1 MCGIFATNRKIV
13 DLPTIIEFLKYRG
26 PDATNHVNV
35 NGVEFVHTLLSMT
48 GPPTLQPFVSSDESV
63 VAIFNGEIYNYR
75 DFGDYQSDGEC
86 LLPLYEQFG
95 TDFVPK
101 LDGEFALTVVD
112 FKNEILLIST
122 DVFSIKPLWFAKEG
136 TDWGISSYESCLT
149 RSGFSSSTQV
159 EANSTYV
166 FNLSTL
172 EKISRKDVFTFDL
185 NQHKESYDDWNS
197 AFSRSIAK
205 RTQNIKH
212 GVFIGLSSGYDSGAI
227 ACELEKQEVE
237 FTAYTIVGSEKEDTI
252 QSRISRTTDPRL
264 MDLSIDEFKQ
274 ARDYLKSRCEEY
286 SLRID
291 NGESDWLDDVQSE
304 HKGLSEKL
312 EYPLKLLTEELGWY
326 TEKSWFVDCDEVKR
340 LRNYRDTLVNR
351 MKSLEQKIE
360 YRKTGQM
367 LTDDNGAIGMSHIC
381 AKGKTEGQLIYLS
394 GSGADEIFSD
404 YGYNGIKHFRH
415 STIGGKFPEDL
426 ETVFP
431 WKNFFDNTQRA
442 YLMKEEYVSGSH
454 GIEGRYPFLDKE
466 VVQEFL
472 WLKPELKNKFY
483 KSVLHNYMEINDY
496 PFDISQKVGFNC
508 GFSGNGDGEY
518 IEKKSS
524 HRTVGE
530 TKDETLVVKMDLEIS
545 RTPKRRNRHLL

>member
-1 MCGIFATNRKIV
+1 MCGILATNRSIV
-13 DLPTIIEFLKYRG
+13 DLPTIIEYLKYRG
-26 PDATNHVNV
+26 PDATNHVQV

-48 GPPTLQPFVSSDESV
+48 GPPTLQPFVSDDENI

-75 DFGDYQSDGEC
+75 DFGDFQSDGEC
-86 LLPLYEQFG
+86 LLPLYKEHG
-95 TDFVPK
+95 IDFVSK
-101 LDGEFALTVVD
+101 LDGEYALSIVD
-112 FKNEILLIST
+112 FSKDILLIST
-122 DVFSIKPLWFAKEG
+122 DVFSVKPLWFAKEG
-136 TDWGISSYESCLT
+136 TDWGLSSYESCLL
-149 RSGFSSSTQV
+149 RLGFESPFQV
-159 EANSTYV
+159 EANSTYQMK
-166 FNLSTL
+166 LSTL
-172 EKISRKDVFTFDL
+172 EKIERKDVNTFDL
-185 NQHKESYDDWNS
+185 TQHKDNFDDWNK
-197 AFSRSIAK
+197 AFSNSIKK

-227 ACELEKQEVE
+227 ACELEKQDVE

-252 QSRISRTTDPRL
+252 NSRVSRTTDPRL
-264 MDLSIDEFKQ
+264 MDLNISDFKE
-274 ARDYLKSRCEEY
+274 AREYLKSRCEEY

-291 NGESDWLDDVQSE
+291 NGESDWLDDVKNE
-304 HKGLSEKL
+304 HDTLSQKL
-312 EYPLKLLTEELGWY
+312 KFPLKLLSEELGWY

-340 LRNYRDTLVNR
+340 IRNYRDTLVNR

-381 AKGKTEGQLIYLS
+381 AKGKSEGQLIYLS

-404 YGYNGIKHFRH
+404 YGFDGIKHFRH
-415 STIGGKFPEDL
+415 STIGGLFPEDL
-426 ETVFP
+426 DTVFP

-454 GIEGRYPFLDKE
+454 GIEGRYPFLDTE

-483 KSVLHNYMEINDY
+483 KSVLHNYMEENQY
-496 PFDISQKVGFNC
+496 PFDIAQKVGFNC
-508 GFSGNGDGEY
+508 GFSGNGDGDY
-518 IEKKSS
+518 VEKKST

-530 TKDETLVVKMDLEIS
+530 TQDQTLVVKMKLEIS
-545 RTPKRRNRHLL
+545 RTEKRRNRHSM

>member
-1 MCGIFATNRKIV
+1 MCGILATNRSIV
-13 DLPTIIEFLKYRG
+13 DLPTIIEYLKYRG
-26 PDATNHVNV
+26 PDATNHIQV

-48 GPPTLQPFVSSDESV
+48 GPPTLQPFVSDDESV

-75 DFGDYQSDGEC
+75 DFGDFQSDGEC
-86 LLPLYEQFG
+86 LLPLYKEYG
-95 TDFVPK
+95 IDFVSK
-101 LDGEFALTVVD
+101 LDGEYALSIVD
-112 FKNEILLIST
+112 FSKDILLIST
-122 DVFSIKPLWFAKEG
+122 DVFSVKPLWFAKDG
-136 TDWGISSYESCLT
+136 TDWGLSSYESCLL
-149 RSGFSSSTQV
+149 RLGFESPFQV
-159 EANSTYV
+159 EANSTYQMK
-166 FNLSTL
+166 LSTL
-172 EKISRKDVFTFDL
+172 EKIERRDVYTFDL
-185 NQHKESYDDWNS
+185 NQHKDNFDDWDA
-197 AFSRSIAK
+197 AFSNSIKK

-227 ACELEKQEVE
+227 ACELEKQNVE

-252 QSRISRTTDPRL
+252 NSRVSRTTDPRL
-264 MDLSIDEFKQ
+264 MDLNISGFKE
-274 ARDYLKSRCEEY
+274 AREYLKSRCEEY

-291 NGESDWLDDVQSE
+291 NGESDWLDDVKNE
-304 HKGLSEKL
+304 HDALSKKL
-312 EYPLKLLTEELGWY
+312 EYPLKLLSEELGWY

-340 LRNYRDTLVNR
+340 IRNYRDTLVNR

-381 AKGKTEGQLIYLS
+381 AKGKSEGQLIYLS

-404 YGYNGIKHFRH
+404 YGFDGIKHFRH
-415 STIGGKFPEDL
+415 STIGGLFPENLD
-426 ETVFP
+426 TVFP

-454 GIEGRYPFLDKE
+454 GIEGRYPFLDTE

-483 KSVLHNYMEINDY
+483 KSVLHNYMEENQY
-496 PFDISQKVGFNC
+496 PFDIAQKVGFNC
-508 GFSGNGDGEY
+508 GFSGNGDGDY
-518 IEKKSS
+518 VEKKST

-530 TKDETLVVKMDLEIS
+530 TQDQTLVVKMELEIS
-545 RTPKRRNRHLL
+545 RTEKRRNRHSM

>member
-1 MCGIFATNRKIV
+1 MCGILATNRSIV
-13 DLPTIIEFLKYRG
+13 DLPTIIEYLKYRG
-26 PDATNHVNV
+26 PDATNHVQV

-48 GPPTLQPFVSSDESV
+48 GPPTLQPFVSDNENI

-75 DFGDYQSDGEC
+75 DFGDFQSDGEC
-86 LLPLYEQFG
+86 LLPLYKKHG
-95 TDFVPK
+95 IDFVSK
-101 LDGEFALTVVD
+101 LDGEYALSIVD
-112 FKNEILLIST
+112 FSKDILLIST
-122 DVFSIKPLWFAKEG
+122 DVFSVKPLWFAKEG
-136 TDWGISSYESCLT
+136 TDWGLSSYESCLL
-149 RSGFSSSTQV
+149 RLGFESPFQV
-159 EANSTYV
+159 EANSTYQMK
-166 FNLSTL
+166 LSTL
-172 EKISRKDVFTFDL
+172 EKIERKDVNTFDL
-185 NQHKESYDDWNS
+185 TQHKDNFDDWNK
-197 AFSRSIAK
+197 AFSNSIKK

-227 ACELEKQEVE
+227 ACELEKQDVE

-252 QSRISRTTDPRL
+252 NSRVSRTTDPRL
-264 MDLSIDEFKQ
+264 MDLNISDFKE
-274 ARDYLKSRCEEY
+274 AREYLKSRCEEY

-291 NGESDWLDDVQSE
+291 NGESDWLDDVKNE
-304 HKGLSEKL
+304 HDTLSKKL
-312 EYPLKLLTEELGWY
+312 EYPLKLLSEELGWY

-340 LRNYRDTLVNR
+340 IRNYRDTLVNR

-381 AKGKTEGQLIYLS
+381 AKGKSEGQLIYLS

-404 YGYNGIKHFRH
+404 YGFDGIKHFRH
-415 STIGGKFPEDL
+415 STIGGLLPEDL
-426 ETVFP
+426 DTVFP

-454 GIEGRYPFLDKE
+454 GIEGRYPFLDTE

-483 KSVLHNYMEINDY
+483 KSVLHNYMEENQY
-496 PFDISQKVGFNC
+496 PFDIAQKVGFNC
-508 GFSGNGDGEY
+508 GFSGNGDGDY
-518 IEKKSS
+518 VEKKST

-530 TKDETLVVKMDLEIS
+530 TQDQTLVVKMELEIS
-545 RTPKRRNRHLL
+545 RTEKRRNRHSM